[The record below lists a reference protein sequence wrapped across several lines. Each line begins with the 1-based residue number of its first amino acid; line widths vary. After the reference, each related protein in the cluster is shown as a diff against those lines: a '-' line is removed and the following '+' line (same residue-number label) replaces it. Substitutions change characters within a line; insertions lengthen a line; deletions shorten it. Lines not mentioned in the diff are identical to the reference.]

1 MTAKS
6 HALAAGVWTRP
17 SLEVYHNGGGERSDA
32 EKKDGLGFLE
42 SKKTFLRVFFSIT
55 CVYKPN
61 QLALIH
67 IVVG

>member
-1 MTAKS
+1 MLLPPAFGLDLAWKCIITA
-6 HALAAGVWTRP
+6 AER
-17 SLEVYHNGGGERSDA
+17 EVMRR
-32 EKKDGLGFLE
+32 KKDGLGFLE

>member
-1 MTAKS
+1 MLLPPAFGLDLAWKCIITA
-6 HALAAGVWTRP
+6 AER
-17 SLEVYHNGGGERSDA
+17 EVMRR
-32 EKKDGLGFLE
+32 KKDGLGFLE
-42 SKKTFLRVFFSIT
+42 SKKTFLRVFFFSIIT